1 MKENG
6 TDTANYNKVA
16 QRAYQLWEKSGR
28 PQGKETEHWLQAE
41 AEINREKFQ
50 GGRATSPS
58 SAKPS
63 NGGRRVFT
71 M

>member
-16 QRAYQLWEKSGR
+16 QRAYELWEESGR
-28 PQGKETEHWLQAE
+28 PQGKEKEQWLQAE
-41 AEINREKFQ
+41 VEINREKIQ
-50 GGRATSPS
+50 GGRGSSPS
-58 SAKPS
+58 PAKPS